1 MPKRAAKSTKVTK
14 KAISKPKRKAKAPTP
29 RAAKA
34 PAVPSPE
41 QPPTAAV
48 PEQKAPELL
57 PPVGGQPIE
66 GEVRPEAVEAPTASE
81 TPSPPLPE
89 APIPAQP
96 AVAEAV
102 TVEEET
108 VAQTPLLPISEQAEA
123 LPPTTVPASLPI
135 GETESTAAQGEVVE
149 PPPRREVPPNH
160 IFIGKKPIMSY
171 ALSGVMQLTQYPEV
185 VLRARGKAISS
196 AVDVAEVMINRL
208 GGGKFV
214 VRSIEIDTDVV
225 GEGAE
230 RRNVSTIRIS
240 VGRKE

>member
-1 MPKRAAKSTKVTK
+1 MPKRATKSTKVTK
-14 KAISKPKRKAKAPTP
+14 GAAKPKRKAKAPKP

-34 PAVPSPE
+34 PAAPSPE

-48 PEQKAPELL
+48 PEQKAPETL
-57 PPVGGQPIE
+57 PQVGGQPIE
-66 GEVRPEAVEAPTASE
+66 GEVRPEAVEGPAAPE
-81 TPSPPLPE
+81 TPSPSPSE
-89 APIPAQP
+89 APTPAQP
-96 AVAEAV
+96 AAAEAM

-108 VAQTPLLPISEQAEA
+108 AAQTPLLPISEQAEA
-123 LPPTTVPASLPI
+123 LPPAAVPASLPVR
-135 GETESTAAQGEVVE
+135 ETESTTAQVVVE
-149 PPPRREVPPNH
+149 GPPPRREVPPNH

-196 AVDVAEVMINRL
+196 AVDVAEVIINRL
-208 GGGKFV
+208 GSGKFV